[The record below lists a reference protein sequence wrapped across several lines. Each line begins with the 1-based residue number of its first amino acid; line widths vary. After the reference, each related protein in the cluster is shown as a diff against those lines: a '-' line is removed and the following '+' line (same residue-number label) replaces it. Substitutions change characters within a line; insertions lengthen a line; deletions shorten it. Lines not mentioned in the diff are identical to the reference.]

1 MDQKP
6 IKSLRNKFSTNTKFS
21 EAFQIQDSVLQGP
34 TELYELQAIDL
45 EFPKIFECFSNLNCN
60 FNSTMIFNTP
70 TMFQNNI
77 QMDSKTLTAEQMRI
91 LCQID
96 ILMLRHYYLLRK
108 EVFKKHNQLFLKQQ
122 EKNINNNILQIK
134 KRFQHHYQDKIAMM
148 LCKLLDEVRNKE
160 DKEFIEN
167 NINDVQFIPAELIEL
182 DIKLKQQPIESLDY
196 CDPLQVY
203 QEITK
208 LLEMFLKSI

>member
-6 IKSLRNKFSTNTKFS
+6 LKSLRNKFSTNTKFS

-45 EFPKIFECFSNLNCN
+45 EFPNIFECFSNLNCN

-70 TMFQNNI
+70 KMFQNNI

-122 EKNINNNILQIK
+122 EKNINNNIVQIK

-148 LCKLLDEVRNKE
+148 LCKLLDEVKNKE